1 MNISEME
8 WQILYTLINKSL
20 RTEDIAEE
28 IERSKIYVS
37 SYIYHLKKKKLIERD
52 MQSLFGIRFKVSPL
66 GITHLTKRA
75 ADLANES
82 AKIQRLVGSPN
93 RSRKPL
99 AGPEMYMKMNL
110 YRAQELIEPLRKGTA
125 EGISQHWQARLIEAL
140 EYVIEHESQPSP
152 QLHDA
157 EEPVA
162 CNCGD
167 ESRDV

>member
-1 MNISEME
+1 
-8 WQILYTLINKSL
+8 
-20 RTEDIAEE
+20 
-28 IERSKIYVS
+28 
-37 SYIYHLKKKKLIERD
+37 
-52 MQSLFGIRFKVSPL
+52 
-66 GITHLTKRA
+66 
-75 ADLANES
+75 
-82 AKIQRLVGSPN
+82 
-93 RSRKPL
+93 
-99 AGPEMYMKMNL
+99 MKMNL